1 MTELRELRSSLPT
14 SARYSR
20 LEGTDDTIRIK
31 IKTLD
36 NESTWEVE
44 GEGSWTVR
52 QLKDHV
58 CPAPNSSN
66 DDGCSC

>member
-1 MTELRELRSSLPT
+1 MTELRDLRTPA

-20 LEGTDDTIRIK
+20 LEGNDDSIRIK
-31 IKTLD
+31 VKTLD

-58 CPAPNSSN
+58 RCISQN
-66 DDGCSC
+66 C